1 MLKVAIRT
9 SVQCPGRAGSTVRVH
24 GVIAGS
30 RTRVEFSEREEV
42 RDLLKR
48 TAVALKQADV
58 PFALCG
64 GYAAW
69 ARGAP
74 EPVHDADF
82 LVAAAE
88 AERARKALADAGLD
102 VVEPA
107 EDWLVKVM
115 GEKAF
120 VDVLWRTCGHPV
132 ERELVDRSE
141 VLPVLSVQMP
151 VLTATDV
158 VVTKLHALEEHYCD
172 FGRLLPVARALRE
185 QVDWDVVRRE
195 VAGNAFAVAFL
206 LLLERLGIV
215 AGPSGG
221 MPEPHGGV
229 GG

>member
-1 MLKVAIRT
+1 M
-9 SVQCPGRAGSTVRVH
+9 
-24 GVIAGS
+24 
-30 RTRVEFSEREEV
+30 EFSERDEV

-69 ARGAP
+69 VRGAP

-82 LVAAAE
+82 LVAE
-88 AERARKALADAGLD
+88 ADADRARKALADAGLD

-107 EDWLVKVM
+107 EDWLIKVM
-115 GEKAF
+115 GDKAF

-132 ERELVDRSE
+132 ENELIDRSE

-151 VLTATDV
+151 VLGATDI
-158 VVTKLHALEEHYCD
+158 VVTKLLALEEHYCD
-172 FGRLLPVARALRE
+172 FGRLLPVARAMRE
-185 QVDWDVVRRE
+185 QVDWDRVRRD
-195 VAGNAFAVAFL
+195 VADNDFAVVFL
-206 LLLERLGIV
+206 LLLDRLGILR
-215 AGPSGG
+215 GPGGG
-221 MPEPHGGV
+221 MAEPDEGV